1 MQLNGEGSMGFVET
15 GSLVAAIEASD
26 AMLKAARVRLATA
39 HKPGGGRVCVF
50 VYGDLASCQAAV
62 SAGKH
67 AAERCGAFLHSH
79 VLARPDTDSEAL
91 WTEHIPGMQ
100 QRKRLRA
107 ERKCKPETEADGP
120 REESGGSI
128 VSERRP
134 GKKTGKKR

>member
-26 AMLKAARVRLATA
+26 AMVKAARVRLATV

-67 AAERCGAFLHSH
+67 AAERCGSYLQSH
-79 VLARPDTDSEAL
+79 VLARPDTNSEAL
-91 WTEHIPGMQ
+91 WTEHIPDML
-100 QRKRLRA
+100 QRKQLRVKRKNEPENGA
-107 ERKCKPETEADGP
+107 EGL
-120 REESGGSI
+120 REESGDGAASG
-128 VSERRP
+128 RRRTQ
-134 GKKTGKKR
+134 KTGKKR